1 MIARTKKP
9 VEPVAEIGDA
19 EDAELDALAGRGRGD
34 SLHLYQQAGH
44 LFRRA
49 QQIAVALF
57 YEAVPEELTPI
68 QYAILLMVQEHPG
81 IDQKALAGLVAL
93 DSSTTWQ
100 TALRLESKGLLKREL
115 HISGR
120 RYRHLTLTPEG
131 DAVLKRVARQIKKV
145 DEEMFH
151 SFTIE
156 ERDEF
161 LRMLHRF
168 VRINNNRSRAPL
180 EIRGSVSALPKAR
193 KRAAAKTSQD

>member
-1 MIARTKKP
+1 MGAKRVRVDP
-9 VEPVAEIGDA
+9 
-19 EDAELDALAGRGRGD
+19 EDAELDALAGRGD

-57 YEAVPEELTPI
+57 HEAVAEELTPI

-100 TALRLESKGLLKREL
+100 TALRLEGKGLLTREL

-120 RYRHLTLTPEG
+120 RYRHLSLTPEG
-131 DAVLKRVARQIKKV
+131 TAVLKRVARQIRKV
-145 DEEMFH
+145 DEEMFR
-151 SFTIE
+151 SFTAE
-156 ERDEF
+156 ERDAF
-161 LRMLHRF
+161 LAMLQRF
-168 VRINNNRSRAPL
+168 VRINNDRSRAPL
-180 EIRGSVSALPKAR
+180 EIRGSANALPKAR
-193 KRAAAKTSQD
+193 KRTAARTAPDFNRS

>member
-1 MIARTKKP
+1 MTRTKP
-9 VEPVAEIGDA
+9 RAEPAAPAEADNEA
-19 EDAELDALAGRGRGD
+19 AMHQPD

-57 YEAVPEELTPI
+57 YEVVGEELTPI

-100 TALRLESKGLLKREL
+100 TALRLESKGMLTREL

-120 RYRHLTLTPEG
+120 RYRRLSLTPEG
-131 DAVLKRVARQIKKV
+131 VAVLDKVGQQIRKA
-145 DEEMFH
+145 DEEMFR
-151 SFTIE
+151 SFSTA
-156 ERDEF
+156 ERDQF
-161 LRMLHRF
+161 LQMLHRF
-168 VRINNNRSRAPL
+168 VHINNNRSRAPL
-180 EIRGSVSALPKAR
+180 ELRGSVNVLPKGR
-193 KRAAAKTSQD
+193 KRAAGKGSGDAAP

>member
-1 MIARTKKP
+1 MGAKRVRFDP
-9 VEPVAEIGDA
+9 
-19 EDAELDALAGRGRGD
+19 EDAELDALAGRGD

-57 YEAVPEELTPI
+57 HEAVAEELTPI

-100 TALRLESKGLLKREL
+100 TALRLEGKGLLKREL

-120 RYRHLTLTPEG
+120 RYRHLSLTTEG
-131 DAVLKRVARQIKKV
+131 TAVLKRVARQIRKV
-145 DEEMFH
+145 DDEMFQ
-151 SFTIE
+151 SFTAE
-156 ERDEF
+156 ERDAF
-161 LRMLHRF
+161 LGMLQRF
-168 VRINNNRSRAPL
+168 VRINNDRSRAPL
-180 EIRGSVSALPKAR
+180 EVRGSVNALPKAR
-193 KRAAAKTSQD
+193 KRTAARTAPDFNRS